1 MQKWDFLTFYSL
13 FQGDSGGPVFRFQLN
28 GHRIETVLLGV
39 VGSTAADCST
49 YEVTPTLLSNV
60 AFHRSWIEKKIK
72 I

>member
-1 MQKWDFLTFYSL
+1 MFKY
-13 FQGDSGGPVFRFQLN
+13 QLN
-28 GHRIETVLLGV
+28 GHIKQAVLLGV